1 MSCYPAG
8 CGIAIQKTVSCTII
22 IEDFSMNSCT
32 KTMALLLQLLH
43 FGNCYVHLLFTFGYV
58 QSFSLCKLGI
68 FKIRTRRAE
77 EYGNFLVLISD
88 DSSEQNV

>member
-1 MSCYPAG
+1 MNCYSAG
-8 CGIAIQKTVSCTII
+8 CLIAIQKTVPCMII

-68 FKIRTRRAE
+68 SNIRTGRAE
-77 EYGNFLVLISD
+77 EYGNFMVFISD
-88 DSSEQNV
+88 DSSTHHV